1 MGAPVKYS
9 NDWRGLLICRY
20 NGAPKFAWARFSSEE
35 LALRWFCRMRIGVA
49 VCHVPMVL
57 VVYYRG
63 KIHRQYGDLKVLG
76 YGGG

>member
-1 MGAPVKYS
+1 
-9 NDWRGLLICRY
+9 
-20 NGAPKFAWARFSSEE
+20 
-35 LALRWFCRMRIGVA
+35 
-49 VCHVPMVL
+49 L